1 MLLNKMLFLFEADA
15 DSIKKGT
22 QEGKK
27 GADDLTS
34 AMKKADDQSK
44 KTSMNFASFAKGA
57 LGFITAAGI
66 AKGAIGTAM
75 AKSAEIHL
83 LNQTSTAIGENIEN
97 VDAFSRALQ
106 DNGATGE
113 AAVGS
118 LTKVFSQ
125 LGNAASN
132 SAGEQAK
139 MFAEMGISLHDAN
152 GKMKGSVEIMGELAG
167 VSDKL
172 GAERA
177 AAYFEKLGITDQRVV
192 ETLIKGRKELD
203 ESVKSHKALGGVTAE
218 TAAKA
223 GKFDTAMNKLTH
235 GLDRGAIKMTDMLLP
250 AITWVTD
257 KLGDLVKW
265 FSENQTV
272 ITGFFIAIAA
282 VAAYMYLP
290 AMLAAAAATLAAT
303 WPFIAIGAAIAA
315 AAAMFALIYDD
326 IMNFIEG
333 NDSLIGQIINDFP
346 IVGEIINFIVEGI
359 KTAFAAAG
367 MAADALWNGFKA
379 MGSGI
384 VAVFEWLW
392 GAIKSY
398 INLIA
403 NAVEKVKGAVSWVK
417 SKLGF
422 GDDADVTVSTMSQA
436 EQEIAAM
443 AERPGG
449 DGSVSPSSRMIDTI
463 QNTQIA
469 QQQISQA
476 QQQPANAM
484 TSNAINNQRTN
495 NIESNLTIGQV
506 TVETQATDAAGVS
519 AGLSDS
525 LSAELE
531 KMQANNATPITR

>member
-113 AAVGS
+113 AAVDS
-118 LTKVFSQ
+118 LTKVFLQ

-172 GAERA
+172 GSERA

-250 AITWVTD
+250 AITWVID

-303 WPFIAIGAAIAA
+303 WPFIAIGAAIGA

-367 MAADALWNGFKA
+367 MAADALWGGFKA
-379 MGSGI
+379 MASGI
-384 VAVFEWLW
+384 VGVFKWMWEAVKEYFDFI
-392 GAIKSY
+392 GGVIDS
-398 INLIA
+398 
-403 NAVEKVKGAVSWVK
+403 VSSALSDTTDWVK
-417 SKLGF
+417 DKLGF
-422 GDDADVTVSTMSQA
+422 STEENVTREVEDVYT
-436 EQEIAAM
+436 
-443 AERPGG
+443 GG
-449 DGSVSPSSRMIDTI
+449 DGSVSPSSRLIDTI

-469 QQQISQA
+469 QQQIAQA

>member
-1 MLLNKMLFLFEADA
+1 MLLNKMLFLFEVDA
-15 DSIKKGT
+15 DDIKKGT
-22 QEGKK
+22 GEGKK

-44 KTSMNFASFAKGA
+44 KTSMNFATFAKGA
-57 LGFITAAGI
+57 LGFIAAAGI

-113 AAVGS
+113 AAVDS

-172 GAERA
+172 GSERA

-203 ESVKSHKALGGVTAE
+203 ESVKSHKALGGVTKE
-218 TAAKA
+218 TAEKA

-250 AITWVTD
+250 AITWVID

-265 FSENQTV
+265 FGENQTV

-282 VAAYMYLP
+282 VAAYVYLP

-303 WPFIAIGAAIAA
+303 WPFIAIGIAIAA

-326 IMNFIEG
+326 IMNFIDG

-346 IVGEIINFIVEGI
+346 IIGEIINAVIDGI
-359 KTAFAAAG
+359 KIAFELAG
-367 MAADALWNGFKA
+367 MAANALWDGFKSMA
-379 MGSGI
+379 SGI
-384 VAVFEWLW
+384 VGIFEWLW
-392 GAIKSY
+392 GAIKAY
-398 INLIA
+398 IGFITA
-403 NAVEKVKGAVSWVK
+403 GVEKIAEVAGKIGSWFGE
-417 SKLGF
+417 KLGF
-422 GDDADVTVSTMSQA
+422 SADV
-436 EQEIAAM
+436 E
-443 AERPGG
+443 
-449 DGSVSPSSRMIDTI
+449 GSVNEAKNQTGSAAS
-463 QNTQIA
+463 N
-469 QQQISQA
+469 
-476 QQQPANAM
+476 PANAM
-484 TSNAINNQRTN
+484 TSAAINNQRTN
-495 NIESNLTIGQV
+495 NTESNITIGQV

-519 AGLSDS
+519 TGLSGS